1 MTEKTTAVWHNP
13 LPLALIPTDDSLSFQ
28 RMAPGE
34 TGLPLAPH
42 PGAFGVRR
50 ANHTHEG
57 LDMYAPHG
65 TPVFAVEAGV
75 VVAVKPF
82 TGPHA
87 GLPWWLDTW
96 AVFVEGPSGVV
107 VYGEVEPVVA
117 AGAPVAAGQTIGTV
131 STVLAKD
138 KGRPRAMLHLELHVA
153 GSRVAPEWLVHDER
167 PAQLL
172 DPTPYLLAAAPPDLC
187 SPGSLALYGSRPHFS

>member
-1 MTEKTTAVWHNP
+1 MTWHNP
-13 LPLALIPTDDSLSFQ
+13 LPLKLVPTDDSMSFQ
-28 RMAPGE
+28 RMAPDE
-34 TGLPLAPH
+34 TGLPLALH

-57 LDMYAPHG
+57 VDLYAPHG
-65 TPVFAVEAGV
+65 TPVFAVEDGM

-107 VYGEVEPVVA
+107 VYGEVAPMVEE
-117 AGAPVAAGQTIGTV
+117 GAKVHAGQQLGAVT
-131 STVLAKD
+131 TVLSKD
-138 KGRPRAMLHLELHVA
+138 KGRPRSMLHLELHA
-153 GSRVAPEWLVHDER
+153 PGSRSAPEWLEHDAR
-167 PAQLL
+167 PAVLR
-172 DPTPYLLAAAPPDLC
+172 DPTAHLLACAAAP
-187 SPGSLALYGSRPHFS
+187 A

>member
-1 MTEKTTAVWHNP
+1 
-13 LPLALIPTDDSLSFQ
+13 LALVPTNDSLSYQ
-28 RMAPGE
+28 HMAPDQ

-50 ANHTHEG
+50 AHHTHEG
-57 LDMYAPHG
+57 VDLYAPHG
-65 TPVFAVEAGV
+65 TPVFAVEPGV

-87 GLPWWLDTW
+87 GPTLAHWLDTW

-107 VYGEVEPVVA
+107 VYGEVAPTIAVGATVA
-117 AGAPVAAGQTIGTV
+117 AGETLGTV
-131 STVLAKD
+131 ITVLAKD
-138 KGRPRAMLHLELHVA
+138 KGRPRAMLHIELHVA
-153 GSRVAPEWLVHDER
+153 GSRIAPEWLVHDER

-172 DPTPYLLAAAPPDLC
+172 DPTPYLRTC
-187 SPGSLALYGSRPHFS
+187 STS

>member
-1 MTEKTTAVWHNP
+1 MSPWHNP
-13 LPLALIPTDDSLSFQ
+13 LPLKLVPTGESRSFES
-28 RMAPGE
+28 MAPGE

-57 LDMYAPHG
+57 VDLYAPHG
-65 TPVFAVEAGV
+65 TPVFAVEPGV
-75 VVAVKPF
+75 VVEVKPF

-87 GLPWWLDTW
+87 GLPHWLDTW

-107 VYGEVEPVVA
+107 VYGEVDASVA
-117 AGAPVAAGQTIGTV
+117 AGEMVGAGQQLGTV
-131 STVLAKD
+131 RTVLVKD

-153 GSRVAPEWLVHDER
+153 GSRIAPEWLEHDQR
-167 PAQLL
+167 PAVLQ
-172 DPTPYLLAAAPPDLC
+172 DPTPFLLSCVSA
-187 SPGSLALYGSRPHFS
+187 G

>member
-1 MTEKTTAVWHNP
+1 MTEKTTAGWHNP
-13 LPLALIPTDDSLSFQ
+13 LPLALIPTNDSLSFQ
-28 RMAPGE
+28 RMQAGE
-34 TGLPLAPH
+34 TGLPLALH
-42 PGAFGVRR
+42 PGAFGVQRL
-50 ANHTHEG
+50 NHTHEG
-57 LDMYAPHG
+57 LDLYAPHG
-65 TPVFAVEAGV
+65 TTVFAVEAGV

-107 VYGEVEPVVA
+107 VYGEVAPMVAEGTVVA
-117 AGAPVAAGQTIGTV
+117 AGEALGTV

-138 KGRPRAMLHLELHVA
+138 KGRPRAMLHLELHVT
-153 GSRVAPEWLVHDER
+153 GSRIAPEWLVHDER

-172 DPTPYLLAAAPPDLC
+172 DPTPFLLSCVA
-187 SPGSLALYGSRPHFS
+187 SSRPIQG

>member
-1 MTEKTTAVWHNP
+1 MAWHNP
-13 LPLALIPTDDSLSFQ
+13 LPLKLVSTDDSMSFQ
-28 RMAPGE
+28 RLSRAE

-57 LDMYAPHG
+57 IDLYAPHG
-65 TPVFAVEAGV
+65 TPVFAVEVGE

-107 VYGEVEPVVA
+107 VYGEIDPTVA
-117 AGAPVAAGQTIGTV
+117 AGDTVLPGQQLGTV
-131 STVLAKD
+131 ATVLAKD
-138 KGRPRAMLHLELHVA
+138 KGRPRSMLHLELHTP
-153 GSRVAPEWLVHDER
+153 GSRIAPEWLVHDQR
-167 PAQLL
+167 PEVLR
-172 DPTPYLLAAAPPDLC
+172 DPTPYLLACA
-187 SPGSLALYGSRPHFS
+187 S

>member
-1 MTEKTTAVWHNP
+1 MTHETAVAWHSP
-13 LPLALIPTDDSLSFQ
+13 LPLALIPTNDSLSFQ

-42 PGAFGVRR
+42 PGAFGVLRTH
-50 ANHTHEG
+50 HTHEG
-57 LDMYAPHG
+57 VDLYAPHG
-65 TPVFAVEAGV
+65 TPVFAVEPGV

-87 GLPWWLDTW
+87 GPTLAHWLNTW

-107 VYGEVEPVVA
+107 VYGEVEPAVTVGA
-117 AGAPVAAGQTIGTV
+117 TVSAGETLGTI
-131 STVLAKD
+131 STVLVKD

-153 GSRVAPEWLVHDER
+153 GSRIAPEWLVHDER
-167 PAQLL
+167 PSQLL
-172 DPTPYLLAAAPPDLC
+172 DPTPYLMTCGA
-187 SPGSLALYGSRPHFS
+187 S

>member
-1 MTEKTTAVWHNP
+1 MSWLSP
-13 LPLALIPTDDSLSFQ
+13 LPLELVPTPDGDSFATMPAGS
-28 RMAPGE
+28 

-50 ANHTHEG
+50 AKHTHEG
-57 LDMYAPHG
+57 VDLYAPHG
-65 TPVFAVEAGV
+65 TPVFAVEDGE

-107 VYGEVEPVVA
+107 VYGEIAPAVA
-117 AGAPVAAGQTIGTV
+117 EGEKVCAGQTLGTIT
-131 STVLAKD
+131 TVLAKD
-138 KGRPRAMLHLELHVA
+138 KGRPRAMLHLELHTP
-153 GSRVAPEWLVHDER
+153 GSRVAPEWLEHDQR
-167 PAQLL
+167 PAVLC
-172 DPTPYLLAAAPPDLC
+172 DPTPYLLACA
-187 SPGSLALYGSRPHFS
+187 SN

>member
-1 MTEKTTAVWHNP
+1 MPWHNP
-13 LPLALIPTDDSLSFQ
+13 LPFKLRATPDLMSFQ
-28 RMAPGE
+28 SMAADE

-57 LDMYAPHG
+57 VDLYAPEG
-65 TPVFAVEAGV
+65 TPVSAVEAGL
-75 VVAVKPF
+75 VVAVVPF

-107 VYGEVEPVVA
+107 VYGEI
-117 AGAPVAAGQTIGTV
+117 APSVREGDKLAAGQLLGTV
-131 STVLAKD
+131 LTVLAKD
-138 KGRPRAMLHLELHVA
+138 KGRPRAMLHLELHRA
-153 GSRVAPEWLVHDER
+153 GSRSAPEWLEHDAR
-167 PAQLL
+167 PDVLL
-172 DPTPYLLAAAPPDLC
+172 DPTPHLLKVAAAA
-187 SPGSLALYGSRPHFS
+187 G

>member
-1 MTEKTTAVWHNP
+1 VSQSTPAIAAPAWYTP
-13 LPLALIPTDDSLSFQ
+13 LPLKLIPTGDSLSFQ
-28 RMAPGE
+28 RMAPDE
-34 TGLPLAPH
+34 TGLPVAPH

-57 LDMYAPHG
+57 VDLYAPHG
-65 TPVFAVEAGV
+65 MPVVAVETGV

-96 AVFVEGPSGVV
+96 AVLVEGPSGVV
-107 VYGEVEPVVA
+107 VYGEVAPSVVEGGTVR
-117 AGAPVAAGQTIGTV
+117 AGAQLGTV

-153 GSRVAPEWLVHDER
+153 GSRVAPEWLEHDQR
-167 PAQLL
+167 PAVLL
-172 DPTPYLLAAAPPDLC
+172 DPTSFLLNC
-187 SPGSLALYGSRPHFS
+187 RCG

>member
-1 MTEKTTAVWHNP
+1 MTTPAHIWHNP
-13 LPLALIPTDDSLSFQ
+13 LPLVLVPTADSMSFQ
-28 RMAPGE
+28 RMSAGE
-34 TGLPLAPH
+34 TGLPIGAH

-57 LDMYAPHG
+57 VDLYAPHG

-75 VVAVKPF
+75 VLAVKPF

-107 VYGEVEPVVA
+107 VYGEVAPTVA
-117 AGAPVAAGQTIGTV
+117 EGDILAAGQALGTV
-131 STVLAKD
+131 STVLTKD
-138 KGRPRAMLHLELHVA
+138 KGRPRAMLHLELHTA
-153 GSRVAPEWLVHDER
+153 GSHVAPEWLVHDDR
-167 PAQLL
+167 PPVLQ
-172 DPTPYLLAAAPPDLC
+172 DPTPFLLSCA
-187 SPGSLALYGSRPHFS
+187 SGSRPIQG

>member
-1 MTEKTTAVWHNP
+1 MAWHNP
-13 LPLALIPTDDSLSFQ
+13 LPLKLIATVDSLSFE
-28 RMAPGE
+28 RMAPDE

-57 LDMYAPHG
+57 VDLYAPHG
-65 TPVFAVEAGV
+65 TPVFAVETGV

-96 AVFVEGPSGVV
+96 AVFVEGESGVV
-107 VYGEVEPVVA
+107 VYGEVVPTVAEGAVVQAGEPL
-117 AGAPVAAGQTIGTV
+117 GTV

-138 KGRPRAMLHLELHVA
+138 KGRPRAMLHLELHA
-153 GSRVAPEWLVHDER
+153 PGSRVAPEWLQHDAR
-167 PAQLL
+167 PDVLC
-172 DPTPYLLAAAPPDLC
+172 DPTPYLQACAIHTL
-187 SPGSLALYGSRPHFS
+187 